1 MNSLFRVLLAVHI
14 CAGTIALL
22 VAPGAMITVKGGLWH
37 RRWGKAYVWAM
48 MVIAATGT
56 VMSFL
61 RPNLFL
67 LMVAVFSF
75 YLVFSGYRV
84 LHRKKSGQRGTFADK
99 AVTFAMLLA
108 GGAFIVYG
116 VRLLQTSTFGIVPIL
131 FGGIALFLAGR
142 EIVEFRNPPTDPRW
156 WWFSHMRN
164 MLAGYL
170 ATVSAFS
177 VVNLTFLPY
186 TVRWIWPTILGS
198 AGIIIWTGYYRRKF
212 AGQTAPIKTVSAEGA
227 HQFQPGATPQVSDD
241 SQRSQR

>member
-1 MNSLFRVLLAVHI
+1 MYLKDIYRVDMTMNSLFRALLAVHI

-22 VAPGAMITVKGGLWH
+22 VAPGAMVTVKGGLWH

-48 MVIAATGT
+48 LVIAVTGA

-84 LHRKKSGQRGTFADK
+84 LHRKKPGQRGTFADK
-99 AVTFAMLLA
+99 AVTFSMLLA
-108 GGAFIVYG
+108 GIAFLGYGAQ
-116 VRLLQTSTFGIVPIL
+116 RLLTSSFGVVPIL
-131 FGGIALFLAGR
+131 FGAIALSLSGR
-142 EIVEFRNPPTDPRW
+142 ELVKLRHPPTEPRW

-164 MLAGYL
+164 MLAAYL
-170 ATVSAFS
+170 ATVTAFS
-177 VVNLTFLPY
+177 VVNLTFLPD
-186 TVRWIWPTILGS
+186 TVRWIWPTVLGS

-212 AGQTAPIKTVSAEGA
+212 ARQTVPARNVG
-227 HQFQPGATPQVSDD
+227 D
-241 SQRSQR
+241 

>member
-1 MNSLFRVLLAVHI
+1 MYLKDIYRVDMTMNSLFRALLAVHI

-22 VAPGAMITVKGGLWH
+22 VAPGAMVTVKGGLWH

-48 MVIAATGT
+48 LVIAVTGA

-84 LHRKKSGQRGTFADK
+84 LHRRKPGQRGTFADK
-99 AVTFAMLLA
+99 AVTFSMLLA
-108 GGAFIVYG
+108 GIAFLGYGAQ
-116 VRLLQTSTFGIVPIL
+116 RLLTSSFGVVPIL
-131 FGGIALFLAGR
+131 FGAIALSLSGR
-142 EIVEFRNPPTDPRW
+142 ELVKLRHPPTEPRW

-164 MLAGYL
+164 MLAAYL
-170 ATVSAFS
+170 ATVTAFS
-177 VVNLTFLPY
+177 VVNLTFLPE
-186 TVRWIWPTILGS
+186 TVRWIWPTVLGS

-212 AGQTAPIKTVSAEGA
+212 ARQTVPARNIG
-227 HQFQPGATPQVSDD
+227 D
-241 SQRSQR
+241 

>member
-1 MNSLFRVLLAVHI
+1 MYLKDIYRVDMTMNSLFRALLAVHI

-22 VAPGAMITVKGGLWH
+22 VAPGAMVTVKGGLWH

-48 MVIAATGT
+48 LVIAVTGA

-84 LHRKKSGQRGTFADK
+84 LHRKKPGQRGTFADK
-99 AVTFAMLLA
+99 AVTFSMLLA
-108 GGAFIVYG
+108 GIAFLGYGAQ
-116 VRLLQTSTFGIVPIL
+116 RLLTSSFGVVPIL
-131 FGGIALFLAGR
+131 FGAIALSLSGR
-142 EIVEFRNPPTDPRW
+142 ELVKLRHPPTEPRW

-164 MLAGYL
+164 MLAAYL
-170 ATVSAFS
+170 ATVTAFS
-177 VVNLTFLPY
+177 VVNLTFLPD
-186 TVRWIWPTILGS
+186 TVRWIWPTVLGS

-212 AGQTAPIKTVSAEGA
+212 ARQTVPAKNIG
-227 HQFQPGATPQVSDD
+227 D
-241 SQRSQR
+241 

>member
-1 MNSLFRVLLAVHI
+1 MGRMLSIPRRAKRVVDRLDIGMYLKDIYRVDMTPGNLFRVFLVIHI

-22 VAPGAMITVKGGLWH
+22 VAPGAMITVKGGLRH

-48 MVIAATGT
+48 VVIAATGT

-84 LHRKKSGQRGTFADK
+84 LHRKKPGQRGTFVDW
-99 AVTFAMLLA
+99 AVTFLMLLA
-108 GGAFIVYG
+108 GIAFIGYG
-116 VRLLQTSTFGIVPIL
+116 IHRLQSSTFGVVPIL
-131 FGGIALFLAGR
+131 FGGIALFLAGHQVIQLR
-142 EIVEFRNPPTDPRW
+142 QPPTEARW

-164 MLAGYL
+164 MLAAYV

-177 VVNLTFLPY
+177 V
-186 TVRWIWPTILGS
+186 
-198 AGIIIWTGYYRRKF
+198 
-212 AGQTAPIKTVSAEGA
+212 
-227 HQFQPGATPQVSDD
+227 
-241 SQRSQR
+241 